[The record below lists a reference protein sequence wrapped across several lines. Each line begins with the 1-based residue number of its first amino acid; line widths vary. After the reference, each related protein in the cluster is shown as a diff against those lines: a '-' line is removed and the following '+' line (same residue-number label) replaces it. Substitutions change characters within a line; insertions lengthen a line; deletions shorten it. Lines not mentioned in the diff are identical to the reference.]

1 MEERGHIGQF
11 TIGSRI
17 YHSPVIVKLLIKL
30 KRYTKKESSVRFN
43 VAELKDA
50 KSSDHYLQLLDSD
63 SPTLDTVDKAWEGL
77 RDSIRNAAEKIVRF
91 SKHKVNPWISEQA
104 IALISK
110 RDHTRNQA
118 TKSKLRKENKKS
130 VRADKNNYYNNMA
143 EYHMLTRQENTRK
156 VYSTNKQLTGKGQR
170 QNETLKDEKGEII
183 LDVQERLKRWA
194 THFENP
200 LNRPPPPRVATTHER
215 AKPFENV
222 SAGEPSEKEV
232 AKAISKLK
240 RNKTGGTDGIPPE
253 LLEDGGQPLT
263 RRLTE
268 LLNLIWY
275 SKQIPNE

>member
-17 YHSPVIVKLLIKL
+17 YHNPVIVKLLIKL

-77 RDSIRNAAEKIVRF
+77 RDSIRNAAEKTVRF

-143 EYHMLTRQENTRK
+143 EYHILTRQENTRK

-170 QNETLKDEKGEII
+170 QNETLKDEKG
-183 LDVQERLKRWA
+183 V
-194 THFENP
+194 F
-200 LNRPPPPRVATTHER
+200 
-215 AKPFENV
+215 
-222 SAGEPSEKEV
+222 
-232 AKAISKLK
+232 
-240 RNKTGGTDGIPPE
+240 
-253 LLEDGGQPLT
+253 
-263 RRLTE
+263 
-268 LLNLIWY
+268 Y
-275 SKQIPNE
+275 S